1 MKKKKELKNI
11 SASVKERLRN
21 ISIQTD
27 KEFQSLLRQYIQE
40 RFLFRLSKSAY
51 SNNLILKGALLFV
64 AHDIS
69 RSRPTKDID
78 FLGSS
83 ITNEKDEIAEIIAE
97 ILNINY
103 EDGLRFDASLIDS
116 ENIVEDGDYHGVRI
130 KFFAF
135 LENTK
140 ERIQLDIG
148 YGDKITGGPVE
159 IEFPV
164 LLDFPAP
171 HLKVYSVESAIA
183 EKFEAVVSLQLET
196 SRMKDFYDIL
206 FFAGNY
212 RFKKDLLKK
221 AMTTTFNH
229 RETNIE
235 LRHKIYEDTFKSNSQ
250 KQTQWASFLN
260 RNKLTAE
267 SNFAKVI
274 DKINSF
280 IEPVFLMI
288 KSAGIRRNIFGNKTS
303 GQLIIVIV

>member
-1 MKKKKELKNI
+1 MKQKKELKNI

-21 ISIQTD
+21 ISVQSG
-27 KEFQSLLRQYIQE
+27 KEFQSILRQYIQE
-40 RFLFRLSKSAY
+40 RFLFRLSKSIY

-83 ITNEKDEIAEIIAE
+83 LTNEKDEIAGIIAE

-103 EDGLRFDASLIDS
+103 EDGLRFDAAHIDS

-130 KFFAF
+130 KFNAY
-135 LENTK
+135 LENSK
-140 ERIQLDIG
+140 ERVQLDIG
-148 YGDKITGGPVE
+148 FGDKITGGPIE
-159 IEFPV
+159 IDFPV

-171 HLKVYSVESAIA
+171 RLKVYSVESAIA
-183 EKFEAVVSLQLET
+183 EKFEAIVSLQLET

-212 RFKKDLLKK
+212 QFKKDLLKQ
-221 AMTTTFNH
+221 AIITTFEH
-229 RETNIE
+229 RATDIK
-235 LRHKIYEDTFKSNSQ
+235 LRKEIYTDSFKANPQ
-250 KQTQWASFLN
+250 KQTQWFSFLE

-267 SNFAKVI
+267 NNFAKVVG
-274 DKINSF
+274 KINSF
-280 IEPVFLMI
+280 IEPVFFDNKSSWDPI
-288 KSAGIRRNIFGNKTS
+288 KFIWE
-303 GQLIIVIV
+303 